1 MFRGPNIFGIYGK
14 WGGNARILPPD
25 KFMLNR
31 SPEELEE
38 QAQAVIEEDLV
49 HSRNQGAFGL
59 IPVSLEPFES
69 RTGQLFYLNPRKEEL
84 MITVPIGNVIFT
96 FPFHAPKR
104 RFPG

>member
-14 WGGNARILPPD
+14 WGGTQRILPPD

-49 HSRNQGAFGL
+49 HFSQSRCLWLGTDYIRA
-59 IPVSLEPFES
+59 V
-69 RTGQLFYLNPRKEEL
+69 
-84 MITVPIGNVIFT
+84 
-96 FPFHAPKR
+96 
-104 RFPG
+104 